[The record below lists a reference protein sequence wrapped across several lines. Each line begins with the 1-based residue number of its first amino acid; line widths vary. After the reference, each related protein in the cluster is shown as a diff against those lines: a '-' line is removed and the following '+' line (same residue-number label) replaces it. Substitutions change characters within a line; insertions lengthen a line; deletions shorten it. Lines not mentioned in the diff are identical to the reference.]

1 MTLKYLVSACLAG
14 QPVRYDAKSNTQ
26 QAICQLMQTHQV
38 ITACPEMMGGLSCPR
53 FPAEIQ
59 NGQATDVLNGTAQV
73 KDVLGTD
80 VSAEFIAGAQR
91 MLELAQLHKVD
102 VVVLKDRSP
111 SCGSHYIY
119 DGSFT
124 RTKIA
129 GYGVTTALLK
139 QHGFQ
144 VLSEQDFLAMI
155 QDQL

>member
-26 QAICQLMQTHQV
+26 EAICQLMQTHQV

-59 NGQATDVLNGTAQV
+59 NGQASDVLNGTAQV

-80 VSAEFIAGAQR
+80 VSAEFIAGAYR

-119 DGSFT
+119 DGTFT
-124 RTKIA
+124 RTKIE

-144 VLSEQDFLAMI
+144 VMSEQDFLAMI